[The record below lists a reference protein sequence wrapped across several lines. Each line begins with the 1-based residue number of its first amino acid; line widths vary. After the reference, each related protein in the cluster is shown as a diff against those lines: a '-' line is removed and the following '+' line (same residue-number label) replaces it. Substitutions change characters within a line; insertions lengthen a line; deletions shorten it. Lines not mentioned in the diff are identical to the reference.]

1 MVDLVTCAVV
11 SLLWS
16 LWSFKHNKQFLDQL
30 VCEDGFSHD
39 LGTRSW
45 LLRLVR
51 SLWELA
57 VCVARDNNR
66 KGLDVL
72 QEIRSA
78 VSSQQLRRKCVV
90 SRRGEDGE
98 EPRGLNSIYHTQR
111 TGHFP
116 GISKSEHTGNANL
129 APGKHLRVS

>member
-1 MVDLVTCAVV
+1 MISWDIVHTWSVVDLVTCAVV

-39 LGTRSW
+39 LGTRSG

-51 SLWELA
+51 SLWEVA
-57 VCVARDNNR
+57 ACVARDNR
-66 KGLDVL
+66 KGLDVR

-78 VSSQQLRRKCVV
+78 VSSQLLRRKCVV

-98 EPRGLNSIYHTQR
+98 EPNGLNSILPH
-111 TGHFP
+111 
-116 GISKSEHTGNANL
+116 L
-129 APGKHLRVS
+129 AYWSLPRNI